1 MLSLIDKPPVLI
13 NNFLHQKM
21 RLLNTYGDCRRYTE
35 LWCKIG
41 SQKGV
46 LT

>member
-21 RLLNTYGDCRRYTE
+21 RLLNTYGDCRWYRVDTDG
-35 LWCKIG
+35 LVCLRG
-41 SQKGV
+41 G
-46 LT
+46 